1 MSAYKYPQEM
11 EALALELLE
20 IELNMDVAAKTYP
33 ICGSN
38 KERNQD
44 G

>member
-1 MSAYKYPQEM
+1 MPDYKSPQEM

-20 IELNMDVAAKTYP
+20 NELSLDVPAKTCP

-38 KERNQD
+38 VESN
-44 G
+44 

>member
-1 MSAYKYPQEM
+1 MNDYKSPQEM

-20 IELNMDVAAKTYP
+20 IELNLDMPAKTCP

-38 KERNQD
+38 VETDN

>member
-1 MSAYKYPQEM
+1 MPDYKSPQEM

-20 IELNMDVAAKTYP
+20 TELSLDMPAKTCP

-38 KERNQD
+38 VESN
-44 G
+44 

>member
-1 MSAYKYPQEM
+1 MPEYKSPQEM

-20 IELNMDVAAKTYP
+20 IDLNMDVPAKTCP

-38 KERNQD
+38 VESK
-44 G
+44 

>member
-1 MSAYKYPQEM
+1 MLDYKSPQEM

-20 IELNMDVAAKTYP
+20 VELKMDVPAKTCP

-38 KERNQD
+38 VESN
-44 G
+44 

>member
-1 MSAYKYPQEM
+1 MPDYKSPQEM

-20 IELNMDVAAKTYP
+20 IELNLDMPAKTCP

-38 KERNQD
+38 MESN
-44 G
+44 

>member
-1 MSAYKYPQEM
+1 MPEYRSPQEM

-20 IELNMDVAAKTYP
+20 IDLNMDVPAKTCP

-38 KERNQD
+38 VESK
-44 G
+44 

>member
-1 MSAYKYPQEM
+1 MPDYKSSQEM

-20 IELNMDVAAKTYP
+20 IDLSMDVPANTCP

-38 KERNQD
+38 VESK
-44 G
+44 

>member
-1 MSAYKYPQEM
+1 MPDYKSSQEM

-20 IELNMDVAAKTYP
+20 TDLSMDVPAKTCP

-38 KERNQD
+38 VESN
-44 G
+44 